1 MPPDPQPPAPA
12 PRRRVFITVAE
23 VSGDRHAAQFIR
35 SLRQLDPRV
44 IIDAT
49 QKMQAYQVSIGTLD
63 KEVPLDGLFEPR
75 FFERATA
82 R

>member
-1 MPPDPQPPAPA
+1 
-12 PRRRVFITVAE
+12 
-23 VSGDRHAAQFIR
+23 
-35 SLRQLDPRV
+35 
-44 IIDAT
+44 
-49 QKMQAYQVSIGTLD
+49 MQAYQVSIGTLD